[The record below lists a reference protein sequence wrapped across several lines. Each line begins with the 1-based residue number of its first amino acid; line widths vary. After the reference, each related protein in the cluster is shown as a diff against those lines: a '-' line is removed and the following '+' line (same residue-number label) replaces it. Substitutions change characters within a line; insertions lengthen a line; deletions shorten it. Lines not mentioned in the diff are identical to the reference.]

1 VGPRARG
8 RACARRE
15 VGAIADARPF
25 VLKPDATVGDIV
37 DQVREN
43 GFGVVLGDAGEV
55 LGTVDDSAVRRA
67 ALEHAHLELPV
78 ATVMSGRPLVAEKG
92 DSDERVADL
101 LRSYRVRAVPV
112 VDGGRLVEVR
122 TLDEVPGAGPGTP
135 VAVVMAGGRG
145 QRLRPLTDK
154 VPKPL
159 LRIGATS
166 IVERLISSLA
176 TAGVEDVYM
185 AVNYKAGDFEKR
197 LGSGEA
203 LGVRLH
209 YVREREPLH
218 TAGALSLLPDTPTG
232 PVIVTNGDIVTTL
245 DFARLLDY
253 HWHHGGAITVAGVEH
268 RTHIPYGVLRSVE
281 HHLLE
286 IDEKPERRD
295 FVSAGIYVL
304 QPEVLRFVPPDT
316 RMGMPDLIADVLAE
330 GLPVH
335 VFPILERWF
344 DIGSP
349 EEFEEVLLQFATG
362 DQE

>member
-1 VGPRARG
+1 
-8 RACARRE
+8 
-15 VGAIADARPF
+15 
-25 VLKPDATVGDIV
+25 VLEPDATVGDV
-37 DQVREN
+37 LDQVRET
-43 GFGVVLGDAGEV
+43 GFGVVLGDDGEV
-55 LGTVDDSAVRRA
+55 LGTVDDGAVRRA
-67 ALEHAHLELPV
+67 ALKHASLDLPV
-78 ATVMSGRPLVAEKG
+78 MTVMSGRPLVADAGDG
-92 DSDERVADL
+92 DSRAADL

-112 VDGGRLVEVR
+112 VKGGRLVEVR
-122 TLDEVPGAGPGTP
+122 TLDEVPDAGPGRAT
-135 VAVVMAGGRG
+135 AVVMAGGRG
-145 QRLRPLTDK
+145 ERLRPLTDK

-159 LRIGATS
+159 LRIGPSS
-166 IVERLISSLA
+166 IIERLISSLA
-176 TAGVEDVYM
+176 GAGAEDVYL
-185 AVNYKAGDFEKR
+185 AVNYKADEFDNR
-197 LGSGEA
+197 LGDGSQ

-209 YVREREPLH
+209 YLREREPLH
-218 TAGALSLLPDTPTG
+218 TAGALSLLPVVPDG

-245 DFARLLDY
+245 DFARLLDF

-268 RTHIPYGVLRSVE
+268 RTQIPYGVLRSAE

-295 FVSAGIYVL
+295 FVSAGIYAM
-304 QPEVLRFVPPDT
+304 QPEVLRFIPPDT

-349 EEFEEVLLQFATG
+349 EEFETVLLQFATG